1 MDPTLKLLLE
11 SLLKAVPT
19 IFFLIVLTGYLKFV
33 FFKPVGRIL
42 KQRRDQTE
50 GVRKLAERTAASA
63 DEKTSEFER
72 LLLAAKLEISR
83 GQEAHRHELHAEQ
96 AKALAEA
103 RAHADERTAKA
114 RRELAE
120 EIERITVHL
129 ADDASALSGQMLT
142 NVLARRA
149 A

>member
-19 IFFLIVLTGYLKFV
+19 IICLIFLTGYLKLV

-42 KQRRDQTE
+42 KQRQEQTE
-50 GVRKLAERTAASA
+50 GVRKLAERTAAAA

-72 LLLAAKLEISR
+72 LLLAAKMEISR
-83 GQEAHRHELHAEQ
+83 AQEAHRRALHAEQ

-103 RAHADERTAKA
+103 RAHADERIADA

-129 ADDASALSGQMLT
+129 ADDASVLSGQMLT
-142 NVLARRA
+142 NVLGRRA